1 MGLVSQHILYSHD
14 SFILMEFFIRPIFS
28 MQSFFYTNT
37 QLYYI
42 ISLSLLTDPEQ
53 ENSINEDL
61 EVPPHRKRGG
71 KCKLVYHIYQQGC
84 S

>member
-1 MGLVSQHILYSHD
+1 MGPVSQHILYSLD
-14 SFILMEFFIRPIFS
+14 SFILRDFYKSNFLIAIIFL
-28 MQSFFYTNT
+28 YTPPN
-37 QLYYI
+37 I

>member
-1 MGLVSQHILYSHD
+1 
-14 SFILMEFFIRPIFS
+14 
-28 MQSFFYTNT
+28 MQSFFCTNT

-71 KCKLVYHIYQQGC
+71 KCKLVYHIDQQGC